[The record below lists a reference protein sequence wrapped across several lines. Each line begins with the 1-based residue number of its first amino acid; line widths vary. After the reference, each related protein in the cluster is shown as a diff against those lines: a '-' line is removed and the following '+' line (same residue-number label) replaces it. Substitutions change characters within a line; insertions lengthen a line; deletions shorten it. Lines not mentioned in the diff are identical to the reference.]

1 MDEFRIRAPKMTN
14 YMKEAFSASEC
25 ALSKN
30 PTIERPPA
38 RGACTH
44 RLWLANAR
52 AGLRAPCA
60 PACWARGGSHAPE
73 RMPSGAAHA
82 RFARTGAHAV
92 RRSARA
98 GAGASLFGQ
107 LAPNGTLLPLMPG
120 RSGADDAEMCW
131 SECSWHKEPSANHS
145 PFVPAPI
152 QPAQRR
158 GAIRCA
164 ERG

>member
-1 MDEFRIRAPKMTN
+1 MTN

-52 AGLRAPCA
+52 AGLRAPYPRAGPAPPPRTGRCA
-60 PACWARGGSHAPE
+60 PVRP
-73 RMPSGAAHA
+73 RMLGQG

-107 LAPNGTLLPLMPG
+107 LVPNGTLLPLMPG